1 MKFAARTV
9 TATVLYAHIRQYS
22 TIVNILSLAE
32 IHEFLNDCYAHITEP
47 VLAHAGTIDR
57 FADERIVAVFAAPES
72 APDNARNAI
81 RSAGSIQQHLTE
93 VNITWRASLDFL
105 VMVDIGI
112 ASGEVLSGNVGHPDK
127 VQHTVIGRQVHLA
140 GQLAQLCRT
149 HNVEILT
156 DAVTFEG
163 TREMFEF
170 REFGEKL
177 ILGYPEPVAVFSPV
191 RELLR

>member
-32 IHEFLNDCYAHITEP
+32 IHEFLNDCYAPITDA
-47 VLAHAGTIDR
+47 VLEHTGTIDR
-57 FADERIVAVFAAPES
+57 FADDRIVAVFADPGS
-72 APDNARNAI
+72 AADNARNAV
-81 RSAGSIQQHLTE
+81 RSAGSIQQRLTE
-93 VNITWRASLDFL
+93 VNITWRTSLDFL

-140 GQLAQLCRT
+140 AQLAQLCKS

-156 DAVTFEG
+156 DIATFEH
-163 TREMFEF
+163 THETFDFQER
-170 REFGEKL
+170 GESL
-177 ILGYPEPVAVFSPV
+177 ILGFPEPVALFSPV
-191 RELLR
+191 RELPR